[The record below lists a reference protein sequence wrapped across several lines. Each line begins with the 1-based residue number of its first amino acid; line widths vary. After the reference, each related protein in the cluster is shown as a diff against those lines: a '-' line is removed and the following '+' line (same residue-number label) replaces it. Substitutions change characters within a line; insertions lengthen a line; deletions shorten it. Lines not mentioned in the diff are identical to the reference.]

1 MTSIKRTPDEL
12 KAMGYTLADEIETR
26 IQPLLAA
33 GITRQ
38 NAINL
43 TVALMSKRLAIVKA

>member
-1 MTSIKRTPDEL
+1 MTRPSERQL
-12 KAMGYTLADEIETR
+12 KAMGYSLADEIETR
-26 IQPLLAA
+26 IQPLLEM

-43 TVALMSKRLAIVKA
+43 TVALMSKRLYIVKG